1 MKRIFIKI
9 LLFLF
14 FSSPVFACDLLQVPI
29 GTSINTAQTKFEFL
43 DAHNADLYEK
53 EASVKYLAAAI
64 DYCEGS
70 QLENADLEVI
80 VYDSKIAGIN
90 ILSWDPEIKNEVYEF
105 TNNFISSLDPDLK
118 NDKVGINDISIGS
131 LLIVYSKYNLR
142 DQIQE
147 ILEITNK
154 ELRDFTYGEQVLDA
168 QG

>member
-1 MKRIFIKI
+1 MT
-9 LLFLF
+9 
-14 FSSPVFACDLLQVPI
+14 DN
-29 GTSINTAQTKFEFL
+29 IN
-43 DAHNADLYEK
+43 
-53 EASVKYLAAAI
+53 
-64 DYCEGS
+64 S

-90 ILSWDPEIKNEVYEF
+90 ILSWDPDIKNEVYEF

-118 NDKVGINDISIGS
+118 DDKVGINDISIGS

>member
-43 DAHNADLYEK
+43 DSHNADLYEK

-80 VYDSKIAGIN
+80 IYDNKVAGI
-90 ILSWDPEIKNEVYEF
+90 ILTSVDEEFSNEIYEF
-105 TNNFISSLDPDLK
+105 TKFNIKDPGEDAKGESWKGFKDLNK
-118 NDKVGINDISIGS
+118 DSIGIE
-131 LLIVYSKYNLR
+131 LVNKGHKFGYQKFTNFQLAEPIARTYSNVT
-142 DQIQE
+142 QS
-147 ILEITNK
+147 
-154 ELRDFTYGEQVLDA
+154 
-168 QG
+168 